1 MGNKKELIIN
11 VVKEVLLNFDPVEFG
26 DEDAKDR
33 LDHISNLIADKLVQ
47 SETI

>member
-1 MGNKKELIIN
+1 MGNKKELITDA
-11 VVKEVLLNFDPVEFG
+11 VKDVLLNFDPIEFG

-33 LDHISNLIADKLVQ
+33 LDHIANLIAEKL

>member
-1 MGNKKELIIN
+1 MGNKKELIIEK
-11 VVKEVLLNFDPVEFG
+11 VKETLLEFDPVEFG

-33 LDHISNLIADKLVQ
+33 LEHIANLIAEKL

>member
-11 VVKEVLLNFDPVEFG
+11 KVKEALLEFDSVEFD
-26 DEDAKDR
+26 DEDR
-33 LDHISNLIADKLVQ
+33 LEHIANLIAEKL